1 MHQPQTGEIQ
11 DLSAILAAEEAT
23 LTEDQKRFLLDLEF
37 VQALANPGYLR
48 CTKPKNLDQT
58 II

>member
-1 MHQPQTGEIQ
+1 MSQAPPSDMQ
-11 DLSAILAAEEAT
+11 DMDALLLQEESS

-48 CTKPKNLDQT
+48 CTK
-58 II
+58 